1 MRLAEILRQVDGL
14 NKRFVYYL
22 EALGYIRPTRVAKA
36 RIARRD
42 YSEDDLARIRDI
54 WAYYSRGYSVAT
66 ARELA
71 EQPDRTT
78 AYLLLASPTSRWAD
92 ALAVLQGNARVREV
106 AFVYGEAT
114 NVIVRVAAPDDSEVL
129 AVLNEV
135 FDRGDLLGTPSVL
148 RVARTVAGRAASS
161 EQRGSVMQAY
171 LLIKV
176 PAKHAGGVLD
186 TLRDI
191 DGVAE
196 AAVVYG
202 ETDIVAR
209 VVARDQD
216 ELDDL
221 IINRIQGVPAVEST
235 RTFIVVGRMHW
246 LRQPDGGATTERLP
260 SSRDSALS
268 R

>member
-1 MRLAEILRQVDGL
+1 MQLSDLLSQVDGL

-22 EALGYIRPTRVAKA
+22 EALGYIRPTKVAKA

-42 YSEDDLARIRDI
+42 YSDVDLVRIRDI
-54 WAYYSRGYSVAT
+54 WSYYRRGYSIPA
-66 ARELA
+66 AREMV
-71 EQPDRTT
+71 EQPERTT
-78 AYLLLASPTSRWAD
+78 AYLLLASPSGRWSD
-92 ALAVLQGNARVREV
+92 ALGVLRGNARVQEV

-114 NVIVRVAAPDDSEVL
+114 NVIVRVTAPDEPEIFS
-129 AVLNEV
+129 VLNEV
-135 FDRGDLLGTPSVL
+135 FDRGDLMGAPTVL
-148 RVARTVAGRAASS
+148 RISRVTAGRSRADVG
-161 EQRGSVMQAY
+161 EGDGMQAY

-191 DGVAE
+191 EGIAE
-196 AAVVYG
+196 ASVVYG

-246 LRQPDGGATTERLP
+246 RRQADADTAIARQ
-260 SSRDSALS
+260 SSVEDSPLS